1 MRGWGKH
8 WKHGI
13 QMLFKSL
20 PGFSFYSEKNFG
32 RISTLYFAQ
41 ARKKEKR
48 KTLNPVQFNQFN
60 INLGIIHSNFLN
72 LVFFSKQRHRFDS
85 ISFSPS
91 RKNQTKIICSSHA
104 KEAKDLNQIAAGK
117 VSQGQYIICVVW
129 AISEYWFLCK
139 EYDLNRNHTLPRHSA
154 R

>member
-1 MRGWGKH
+1 MA
-8 WKHGI
+8 
-13 QMLFKSL
+13 FKCCLSL
-20 PGFSFYSEKNFG
+20 CRVFPFTV
-32 RISTLYFAQ
+32 RRTLEEFLPCILLKLE
-41 ARKKEKR
+41 KKEKR

-91 RKNQTKIICSSHA
+91 RKNQAKIICSSHA